1 MEAQRE
7 HLLYIAKVYL
17 TKAKPWL
24 YESRVSSRQ
33 QTCQKPSHECP
44 SQKGWLHLYAE
55 GVSDRTAGLLP
66 VLKSVYGTIYIFYD
80 NKIKKKKL

>member
-24 YESRVSSRQ
+24 YESRVSSRDSRPARNPV
-33 QTCQKPSHECP
+33 TNARVKKVGFICTL
-44 SQKGWLHLYAE
+44 KGSLI
-55 GVSDRTAGLLP
+55 GLLAY
-66 VLKSVYGTIYIFYD
+66 SQF
-80 NKIKKKKL
+80 